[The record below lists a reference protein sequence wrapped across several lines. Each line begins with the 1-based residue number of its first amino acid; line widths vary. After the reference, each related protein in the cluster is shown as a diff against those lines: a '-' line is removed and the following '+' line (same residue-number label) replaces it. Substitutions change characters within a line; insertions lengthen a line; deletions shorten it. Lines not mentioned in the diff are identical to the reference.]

1 MTSSFPLPP
10 VFCSNKGEYSAH
22 IRCDCSFNKIAITS
36 VGLPRTSTTL
46 FAHHVNKKITKRMMD
61 RRPKKSRP
69 SDINR
74 NNQNHGKC
82 ITKMDLGPDYT
93 LLPAAGRLAVFFA
106 HARWKLFRPCRLL
119 ADFDEHHQANML
131 RFWEEGSPEDEW
143 IELTEEDMKNVGPST
158 CQVPPINDGT
168 PKNPP
173 IRKNGWGRG

>member
-1 MTSSFPLPP
+1 MLLLLLLVVAVCCIMTSSFPLPP

-36 VGLPRTSTTL
+36 VGLPRTSTPL

-93 LLPAAGRLAVFFA
+93 LLPAAGRLAVFLHMHVGNCLA
-106 HARWKLFRPCRLL
+106 VSSSCRFRRTSPSKYAPILGR
-119 ADFDEHHQANML
+119 
-131 RFWEEGSPEDEW
+131 RFS
-143 IELTEEDMKNVGPST
+143 
-158 CQVPPINDGT
+158 
-168 PKNPP
+168 
-173 IRKNGWGRG
+173 